1 MVDIRGK
8 GRLLE
13 EEGNIG
19 WHYRGQRQGCKK
31 DKESNR
37 GKRKEEE
44 GKVRE
49 SKRRSKE
56 KWKEL
61 IM

>member
-37 GKRKEEE
+37 GKRKKEE

-49 SKRRSKE
+49 SKRRSK
-56 KWKEL
+56 
-61 IM
+61 